1 MIPVRLAFYQEID
14 DQWQDVDY
22 VMDALFFLDLGFSFM
37 TAIEGDSGELIT
49 DYKLIAKQYLR
60 SWFLVDF
67 LACAPTGLMVQ
78 WSGLDA
84 DSLNN
89 SSTPSEQ
96 AQKFIKLAKL
106 PRLYR
111 VLKLVK
117 LLKFLKSNKRI
128 QK

>member
-1 MIPVRLAFYQEID
+1 
-14 DQWQDVDY
+14 
-22 VMDALFFLDLGFSFM
+22 MDALFFLDLGFSFM

-49 DYKLIAKQYLR
+49 DYKLIAKQYIK

-67 LACAPTGLMVQ
+67 LACAPSGLLVQ
-78 WSGLDA
+78 WSGLQTDA
-84 DSLNN
+84 N
-89 SSTPSEQ
+89 SSTSSEQ

-117 LLKFLKSNKRI
+117 LLKFLK
-128 QK
+128 

>member
-1 MIPVRLAFYQEID
+1 
-14 DQWQDVDY
+14 
-22 VMDALFFLDLGFSFM
+22 MDALFFLDLGVSFM

-49 DYKLIAKQYLR
+49 DYKLIAKQYVR

-84 DSLNN
+84 ASN

-128 QK
+128 QKQL